1 MDMQDN
7 ALRIIKR
14 QQQIE
19 SLRTMFEQ
27 QWVEVDR
34 YVSPSPNRFYSNQPP
49 QGQKVTEY
57 LYDSTASL
65 AIHKFGAAIESVVTP
80 RTGTWHSLS
89 TSNPEL
95 NELQEVKIY
104 LEEVVRRLFAIRY
117 NPIANFASQ
126 ANEIYE
132 SLGKYGTGCMFVED
146 AYDKGII
153 YKAIHISEIFIAENS
168 DCKIDTVYRRF
179 SYTIRQ
185 AIEAWGEDK
194 LPDSIVEQNEIN
206 PDQTYDFI
214 HAVEPNKEYI
224 TGDPNGMKYKS
235 TYVSVFG
242 QQIIEEGGYRTFP
255 YCVVRYNKN
264 TGEVYG
270 RSPAMDVLPD
280 IKMVQTMSK
289 TDLTAAQLSVQP
301 PLLLPQKG
309 VLSVFNLVPGALNY
323 GGLDDNGRPNVIPLN
338 TGSQVNIGET
348 MAQQRREVINDAFL
362 ISLFQ
367 ILVETPQMTATEA
380 MLRAQEKGDLLAPSM
395 GRIQSELLGPMIE
408 RELDILGMS
417 GSFPDM
423 PPALAEVGG
432 EVTITYTGP
441 LNKAQRA
448 PEAIAILRLIET
460 AGEIVQFDPNAIKRI
475 NFSKCLEEIADI
487 TGVPANIL
495 YTDEE
500 MAAINAEQA
509 QQQMAQQMLQAAPI
523 AAQTAKT
530 FAQAQNI
537 AGQPAPGITN
547 Q

>member
-1 MDMQDN
+1 MSKQDL
-7 ALRIIKR
+7 ALRIVKR

-19 SLRTMFEQ
+19 SIRTMFEQ

-34 YVSPSPNRFYSNQPP
+34 YVAPSPNLFYSNRPT
-49 QGQKVTEY
+49 QGQKTTEF

-65 AIHKFGAAIESVVTP
+65 ALHKFAAAIESVVTP

-95 NELQEVKIY
+95 NDQQEVKIY
-104 LEEVVRRLFAIRY
+104 LEETVRRLFAARY
-117 NPIANFASQ
+117 QPSSNFASQ

-132 SLGKYGTGCMFVED
+132 ALGKYGTGCMFVD
-146 AYDKGII
+146 DGYDKGII
-153 YKAIHISEIFIAENS
+153 YKAIHISELYVVENS
-168 DCKIDTVYRRF
+168 ECKIDTVYRKF
-179 SYTIRQ
+179 QYTARQ
-185 AIEAWGEDK
+185 AIEAWGENN
-194 LPDSIVEQNEIN
+194 LPDVIVEKNKVN
-206 PDQTYDFI
+206 PDEIYEFI
-214 HAVEPNKEYI
+214 HAVEPNKDYI
-224 TGDPNGMKYKS
+224 TGDPNGMKFKS
-235 TYVSVFG
+235 IYVSITDYHV
-242 QQIIEEGGYRTFP
+242 IEQSGYRTLP

-270 RSPAMDVLPD
+270 HSPAMDVLPD

-289 TDLTAAQLSVQP
+289 VDLNAAQLTVQP
-301 PLLLPQKG
+301 PLLLPSKG
-309 VLSVFNLVPGALNY
+309 ILSVFNLVPGALNY

-367 ILVETPQMTATEA
+367 ILVDTPQMTATEA

-408 RELDILGMS
+408 RELDILGRA
-417 GSFPDM
+417 GLFPQM
-423 PPALAEVGG
+423 PPALQDVNG
-432 EVTITYTGP
+432 EVDIIFTGP

-448 PEAIAILRLIET
+448 PDAVAILRMIET
-460 AGEIVQFDPNAIKRI
+460 AGTIAQFSPDAIKRI
-475 NFSKCLEEIADI
+475 NFSKCLVELADI
-487 TGVPANIL
+487 TGVPADVL

-500 MAAINAEQA
+500 MAAIMQQQQ
-509 QQQMAQQMLQAAPI
+509 QQQMSQQMLQAAPV

-530 FAQAQNI
+530 IAQAQQI
-537 AGQPAPGITN
+537 AGQPAPGITA